1 MKFYIGRLLLVIILV
16 ASILTIPQI
25 VAERRGQYKPYTPT
39 RIEWMTSLFEREV
52 LHNIVMYD
60 APILRY
66 SLSPSAED
74 DAGIEVTIVWKND
87 ASVAFRNTIRDYM
100 VQILEIHLLGMYRT
114 HGWEPNPTIL
124 FIEEQNDKEINRT
137 THRVDTSSLKRTQR
151 EPVKSVQQPNAAPS
165 SPVPPSASDRT
176 FTVLEL
182 VDAWDSY
189 TDQRVKVL
197 IPKGEH
203 VSGTTIEIGVIGKG
217 MVYFHF
223 PADAVGQL
231 SQFTNERSYLT
242 ENVFVEG
249 IVKASELGWEY
260 RIRECILT
268 SP

>member
-1 MKFYIGRLLLVIILV
+1 MKFYIGRLSLVIILV
-16 ASILTIPQI
+16 ASVLTIPQI

-39 RIEWMTSLFEREV
+39 RIEWITSLFEREV
-52 LHNIVMYD
+52 LHNIAAYN
-60 APILRY
+60 APILFY
-66 SLSPSAED
+66 NLSPSAED

-87 ASVAFRNTIRDYM
+87 ASVAFRNSIRDFI
-100 VQILEIHLLGMYRT
+100 VQTLERALLRMYKT

-137 THRVDTSSLKRTQR
+137 THRIDTSSLKRTQR

-165 SPVPPSASDRT
+165 SPVHPSAPDRT
-176 FTVLEL
+176 LTVLEL

-217 MVYFHF
+217 MVHFHF

-249 IVKASELGWEY
+249 IVSASELGWEY